1 MRRDRRAGGCWHW
14 FGHQP
19 FGQAFK
25 LARDKLAAVTADPLL
40 DGKLTRAER
49 ILPAKLGAFRRG
61 FRHQVDET
69 AKGIF
74 RPHGNS
80 PAMSVA
86 AETGRAATAEAFLS
100 RCRALMMEE
109 TSANA
114 RSLAPA
120 ARAASSALQSGSRDA
135 RSAFDIKAAARVR
148 AYSSS
153 SVGLWPKAR

>member
-80 PAMSVA
+80 PAMSVVT
-86 AETGRAATAEAFLS
+86 ETGRAATAGRFCFS
-100 RCRALMMEE
+100 RCRALMMSL
-109 TSANA
+109 TSEKA
-114 RSLAPA
+114 RSAAPEALAL
-120 ARAASSALQSGSRDA
+120 SSGLTPGSTAA
-135 RSAFDIKAAARVR
+135 RSAFDISAAAFVNW
-148 AYSSS
+148 YSSNT
-153 SVGLWPKAR
+153 VGL